1 MSVKSFSDGAVAI
14 ELDFE
19 EPLGAVWWARG
30 RETGAQSIGE
40 MKSAFRLGRDSGL
53 LRRIGLV
60 GYLREPGQSVYSDA
74 FGFGRVVRSCG
85 EKTVVDFED
94 RQRTILN
101 DYLSAQIPTVHLV
114 RNGAREA
121 RLKPCPRG

>member
-1 MSVKSFSDGAVAI
+1 
-14 ELDFE
+14 
-19 EPLGAVWWARG
+19 
-30 RETGAQSIGE
+30 
-40 MKSAFRLGRDSGL
+40 MKAAFRLGRDSGL

-60 GYLREPGQSVYSDA
+60 GYVRVEPGQSVYSDA

-101 DYLSAQIPTVHLV
+101 DYLSAQIPTVHLG
-114 RNGAREA
+114 RTGAREA
-121 RLKPCPRG
+121 WLKACPRG